1 MQAHELIVRR
11 LSNFCY
17 DGHRTYEQKDSAM
30 SQSMIENT
38 KPTTRPTAGQPPSAS
53 AEARLAAAVE
63 AAYILEA
70 RTR

>member
-1 MQAHELIVRR
+1 MFLLIVRR

-17 DGHRTYEQKDSAM
+17 DGRRTYEQKGSAM
-30 SQSMIENT
+30 PATLEISRPQTVQCRPAPPKTPSQ
-38 KPTTRPTAGQPPSAS
+38 
-53 AEARLAAAVE
+53 ARVAAAVQ